1 METKNTQTSIDIND
15 HTEDIHSVKNKLQE
29 AEEKSASKNKT
40 SNHQKGLK
48 KVAILGRPN
57 VGKSSLF
64 NRLARQ
70 RDAITSEVSGT
81 TRDVKK
87 REVTIS
93 GNRDFEVLDTG
104 GIDYSSELFAKVA
117 EFSHNAANEADIII
131 YMVDGKTI
139 PSEEDKKLFYNLQQL
154 GKPLA
159 LVVNKIDN
167 DKEEERYW
175 EFLEFG
181 ADATFPMSVS
191 HNRYFNDFYAW
202 LEEHI
207 PQRDES
213 QDLELQPDEEPDPF
227 GEFAQD
233 IHFSPQE
240 EDKEIKVALIGRV
253 NTGKSSLLNAL
264 IGEERSVVSDVAG
277 TTIDPIDEEIEYN
290 DYKITF
296 VDTAGIRRR
305 GKIVGIEKYALG
317 RTEAMLEK
325 ADIALLLIDATVGVT
340 ELDERIAGLIE
351 KYKLGALIVVNKWD
365 AKEDKTYEEMVDNIR
380 DELKFLHYAPLITIS
395 AKTGLRVNKILDQ
408 ITAIYERY
416 KQRIPTSKL
425 NDVIREAINRHHV
438 PSHNGAVVK
447 IKFATQYET
456 KPPKIALI
464 TNRPDGI
471 HFSYKRYLS
480 NYLRSKF
487 DFEGVPLDIVARKRG
502 QRVDEEQ
509 EWH

>member
-1 METKNTQTSIDIND
+1 MPE
-15 HTEDIHSVKNKLQE
+15 
-29 AEEKSASKNKT
+29 
-40 SNHQKGLK
+40 LK

-70 RDAITSEVSGT
+70 RDAITSDVSGT

-87 REVTIS
+87 RIVTIS
-93 GNRDFEVLDTG
+93 GNRDFEIIDTG
-104 GIDYSSELFAKVA
+104 GIDYSSELFSKVA
-117 EFSHNAANEADIII
+117 DFSLRAAETADIII
-131 YMVDGKTI
+131 YMVDGKTL
-139 PSEEDKKLFYNLQQL
+139 PNEEDRELFYKLQAL
-154 GKPLA
+154 NKPLA

-202 LEEHI
+202 LEQYI
-207 PQRDES
+207 PEKEETPE
-213 QDLELQPDEEPDPF
+213 LELTEDTEADPF
-227 GEFAQD
+227 DEIVRD
-233 IHFSPQE
+233 INSTVE
-240 EDKEIKVALIGRV
+240 EVDNQIRVAIIGRV

-264 IGEERSVVSDVAG
+264 LGEERSVVSDVAG
-277 TTIDPIDEEIEYN
+277 TTIDPIDEMIEH
-290 DYKITF
+290 DGHEITF
-296 VDTAGIRRR
+296 IDTAGIRRR
-305 GKIVGIEKYALG
+305 SKIVGIEKYALG
-317 RTEAMLEK
+317 RTTAMLEK
-325 ADIALLLIDATVGVT
+325 ANLVLLMIDATVGVT
-340 ELDERIAGLIE
+340 ELDERVAGLIE
-351 KYKLGALIVVNKWD
+351 KHRLACLIVINKWD
-365 AKEDKTYEEMVDNIR
+365 IREDKTYEKMVEDIR

-395 AKTGLRVNKILDQ
+395 AKTGMRVNKILDQ
-408 ITAIYERY
+408 IVAIYGRY

-425 NDVIREAINRHHV
+425 NDVLREAMTRHHV
-438 PSHNGAVVK
+438 PSYNGAVVK

-464 TNRPDGI
+464 SNRPDGI
-471 HFSYKRYLS
+471 HFSYKRYLA

-502 QRVDEEQ
+502 ERFDEDE
-509 EWH
+509 

>member
-1 METKNTQTSIDIND
+1 M
-15 HTEDIHSVKNKLQE
+15 QE
-29 AEEKSASKNKT
+29 
-40 SNHQKGLK
+40 LK

-70 RDAITSEVSGT
+70 RDAITADVSGT
-81 TRDVKK
+81 TRDIKK
-87 REVTIS
+87 RIVTIS
-93 GNRDFEVLDTG
+93 GNRDFEIIDTG
-104 GIDYSSELFAKVA
+104 GIDYSSELFSKVA
-117 EFSHNAANEADIII
+117 EFALKAADMADIII
-131 YMVDGKTI
+131 YMVDGKTL
-139 PSEEDKKLFYNLQQL
+139 PSEEDRELFYKLQAM

-202 LEEHI
+202 LEELI
-207 PQRDES
+207 PAQEEEPEG
-213 QDLELQPDEEPDPF
+213 LELTEDTEVDPF
-227 GEFAQD
+227 DEIVRD
-233 IHFSPQE
+233 INSVKKE
-240 EDKEIKVALIGRV
+240 EVDNEIKVAIIGRV

-264 IGEERSVVSDVAG
+264 LGEERSVVSDVAG
-277 TTIDPIDEEIEYN
+277 TTIDPIDEMIEHN

-305 GKIVGIEKYALG
+305 SKIVGIEKYALT
-317 RTEAMLEK
+317 RTTEMLEK
-325 ADIALLLIDATVGVT
+325 ANLVLLMIDATAGVT
-340 ELDERIAGLIE
+340 ELDERVAGLIE
-351 KYKLGALIVVNKWD
+351 KYKLACLIVVNKWD
-365 AKEDKTYEEMVDNIR
+365 IHGDKTYEEVVEEIR
-380 DELKFLHYAPLITIS
+380 DEMKFLHYAPLITIS

-408 ITAIYERY
+408 VTEIYKRY
-416 KQRIPTSKL
+416 TQRIPTSEL
-425 NDVIREAINRHHV
+425 NDTIREAIRRHHV
-438 PSHNGAVVK
+438 PTHNGAVVN

-464 TNRPDGI
+464 SNRPEFI
-471 HFSYKRYLS
+471 HFSYKRYLA
-480 NYLRSKF
+480 NFLRSKF

-502 QRVDEEQ
+502 ERFDDDE
-509 EWH
+509 